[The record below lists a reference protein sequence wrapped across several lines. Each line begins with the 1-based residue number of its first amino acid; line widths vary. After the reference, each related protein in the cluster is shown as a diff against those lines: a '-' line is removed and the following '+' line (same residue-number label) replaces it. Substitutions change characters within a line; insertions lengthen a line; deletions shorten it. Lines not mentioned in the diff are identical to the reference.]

1 MFQVTNITL
10 ILFITTAINFIAT
23 VIGWQRV
30 KNKDGL
36 YFALG
41 MAALTC
47 WTLAAGFDYASV
59 PIPWKVFFAKLEY
72 AGYNS
77 AFVFFALF
85 ALSYAGYEE
94 WLKKFGI
101 KFFFYFVWL
110 SNVLLAWTND
120 WHGWLWNGFVRS
132 DFGDNTVIFKHG
144 PGYIWAVFTGY
155 LMILII
161 IVPLWIASRK
171 GVEYSRRQAR
181 FLFFASL
188 VPMIGNLLYLLE
200 NPEWQGIDWSS
211 ITFSVAGLLFLLALY
226 GTRLLDLTPIARD
239 RVLAGISDGI
249 IVLDL
254 GNRVIDANQMAVTM
268 TQSSAEFMIGK
279 TLEKAIPSIP
289 MLSEL
294 ASEQTIHTELELGGK
309 TKRHL
314 EVLISRLYGNHDT
327 VIGRLVILRDIS
339 ERKENELRI
348 LQLTQA
354 IEQSPASV
362 MITDSNGRITYV
374 NPQVSVLT
382 GYTTEEILG
391 KNPNIMQSGQTSNDV
406 YKDMWNTI
414 NSGRTWHGEFLNRK
428 KNGELYWEDAVIAPV
443 TDPQGTL
450 ISYIS
455 VKVDITKRKNAEN
468 ALRNSEERF
477 RQLVTSAPD
486 AVFGIDANGD
496 IVFANHEAASLLGYD
511 EDELI
516 GKNIETLVPM
526 ELRAQHI
533 QHRANYFAHPQT
545 RSMGVDRELKAK
557 RKNGAEI
564 PVEINLSWSATE
576 KGTLA
581 IAHMRDV
588 TQRKIAEAAL
598 RNANQQLES
607 QLREIENL
615 QTSLLDQ
622 AVRDPLTQLHNRRF
636 LNEAIEQ
643 EFHHAQRA
651 SETLSVILLD
661 IDHFKIINDTFGH
674 LAGDTCLVMLA
685 NLIRQ
690 YIRKS
695 DISCRYGGEEFL
707 LLLPATNAE
716 GATQY
721 AERLRDL
728 VAHQV
733 LTVDGEQIQF
743 TVSLGIASFPED
755 GASYTEIINKADDAM
770 YMSKKAGRNRVTVWS
785 TGVGGVQN

>member
-1 MFQVTNITL
+1 
-10 ILFITTAINFIAT
+10 
-23 VIGWQRV
+23 
-30 KNKDGL
+30 
-36 YFALG
+36 
-41 MAALTC
+41 
-47 WTLAAGFDYASV
+47 
-59 PIPWKVFFAKLEY
+59 
-72 AGYNS
+72 
-77 AFVFFALF
+77 
-85 ALSYAGYEE
+85 
-94 WLKKFGI
+94 
-101 KFFFYFVWL
+101 
-110 SNVLLAWTND
+110 
-120 WHGWLWNGFVRS
+120 
-132 DFGDNTVIFKHG
+132 
-144 PGYIWAVFTGY
+144 
-155 LMILII
+155 
-161 IVPLWIASRK
+161 
-171 GVEYSRRQAR
+171 
-181 FLFFASL
+181 
-188 VPMIGNLLYLLE
+188 
-200 NPEWQGIDWSS
+200 
-211 ITFSVAGLLFLLALY
+211 
-226 GTRLLDLTPIARD
+226 
-239 RVLAGISDGI
+239 
-249 IVLDL
+249 
-254 GNRVIDANQMAVTM
+254 
-268 TQSSAEFMIGK
+268 
-279 TLEKAIPSIP
+279 
-289 MLSEL
+289 
-294 ASEQTIHTELELGGK
+294 
-309 TKRHL
+309 
-314 EVLISRLYGNHDT
+314 
-327 VIGRLVILRDIS
+327 
-339 ERKENELRI
+339 
-348 LQLTQA
+348 
-354 IEQSPASV
+354 
-362 MITDSNGRITYV
+362 
-374 NPQVSVLT
+374 
-382 GYTTEEILG
+382 
-391 KNPNIMQSGQTSNDV
+391 
-406 YKDMWNTI
+406 MWNTI